1 MKEVTKDFYY
11 EALEWI
17 QESYGQVTLYIS
29 QDQTVFESR
38 TAEFGEPVALA
49 RRTLINGIE
58 TYYIKQDAR
67 KNYLDVTMVF
77 LRRDLVKRLDEMHIT
92 DESQILF
99 AQKVMRHLVKK
110 HGGYAA
116 WYLMV
121 ESPVLYMLKDMPVYV
136 IERGVDAMADAT
148 SGFLEDKGRA
158 DVETVQ

>member
-1 MKEVTKDFYY
+1 MIEVTKDFYY
-11 EALEWI
+11 ESMEWI
-17 QESYGQVTLYIS
+17 QESYGQVTVYIS
-29 QDQTVFESR
+29 QDQTTFESR
-38 TAEFGEPVALA
+38 TAEFGEPVPLA
-49 RRTLINGIE
+49 RRTLIDGVEN
-58 TYYIKQDAR
+58 YYIKQDAQ

-77 LRRDLVKRLDEMHIT
+77 LRRDLVRKLDEKGIT

-121 ESPVLYMLKDMPVYV
+121 ESPVLYMLKDIPDYV
-136 IERGVDAMADAT
+136 INRGVDVIAGAT
-148 SGFLEDKGRA
+148 SGFLEDKGQA

>member
-29 QDQTVFESR
+29 QDQTTFESR
-38 TAEFGEPVALA
+38 TAEFGESVPLA
-49 RRTLINGIE
+49 RRIIINGVE
-58 TYYIKQDAR
+58 TYYIKQDER
-67 KNYLDVTMVF
+67 KNYLDVTMTF
-77 LRRDLVKRLDEMHIT
+77 LRQDLVHKLDEKGIT

-99 AQKVMRHLVKK
+99 AQKVMRQLVKK

-121 ESPVLYMLKDMPVYV
+121 ESPVLYMLKDMPEYM
-136 IERGVDAMADAT
+136 INRGVDVIAGAT
-148 SGFLEDKGRA
+148 SGFLEDKGQV
-158 DVETVQ
+158 DIETVQ

>member
-17 QESYGQVTLYIS
+17 QESYSQVTLFVS
-29 QDQTVFESR
+29 QDQTTFESR
-38 TAEFGEPVALA
+38 TAEFGEPVVLA
-49 RRTLINGIE
+49 QRTLVDGVE
-58 TYYIKQDAR
+58 SYYIKQDAR

-77 LRRDLVKRLDEMHIT
+77 LRRDLVRKLHEMNVT
-92 DESQILF
+92 DESHVLF

-121 ESPVLYMLKDMPVYV
+121 ESPILYMLKDMPVYV
-136 IERGVDAMADAT
+136 IGRGVDAMANAT
-148 SGFLEDKGRA
+148 SGFLEDKGKA
-158 DVETVQ
+158 DVEVVQ

>member
-1 MKEVTKDFYY
+1 MEVTKDFYY

-17 QESYGQVTLYIS
+17 QESYGKVTLYIS
-29 QDQTVFESR
+29 QDQTTFESR
-38 TAEFGEPVALA
+38 TAEFGEPVPLA
-49 RRTLINGIE
+49 RRTLIDGVEN
-58 TYYIKQDAR
+58 YYIKQDAR

-77 LRRDLVKRLDEMHIT
+77 LRRDLVRKLDEKGIT

-121 ESPVLYMLKDMPVYV
+121 ESPVLYMLKDIPDYV
-136 IERGVDAMADAT
+136 ISRGVDVIAGAT
-148 SGFLEDKGRA
+148 SGFLEDKGQA
-158 DVETVQ
+158 EVSIVQ

>member
-1 MKEVTKDFYY
+1 MIEVTKDFYY

-49 RRTLINGIE
+49 RRTLIEGVE
-58 TYYIKQDAR
+58 TYYIEQSAK
-67 KNYLDVTMVF
+67 KNYMDVTMVF
-77 LRRDLVKRLDEMHIT
+77 LRRDLARKLKEMNIA
-92 DESQILF
+92 DESHILF

-121 ESPVLYMLKDMPVYV
+121 ESPVLYMLKDIPNYM
-136 IERGVDAMADAT
+136 IKRGVDAMADAT
-148 SGFLEDKGRA
+148 SGFLEDKGQA
-158 DVETVQ
+158 DVKTVQ